1 MDQPYRSKI
10 DQMLD
15 NNPTKARVENGIEF
29 YPEKSYARYV
39 RFILPDGTQRSL
51 NYSYLVTCEYCPDAG
66 RIVMEFTTHVVTL
79 TGEFLE
85 SLHINILVHLPK
97 VIGCTDARYNDLS
110 EAKAV
115 VNDIVIQET
124 KK

>member
-1 MDQPYRSKI
+1 MDHAYRSKI

-15 NNPTKARVENGIEF
+15 NNPTKARVENNVEF

-66 RIVMEFTTHVVTL
+66 RITMEFTTHVVTL
-79 TGEFLE
+79 IGAFLE
-85 SLHINILVHLPK
+85 PLHIDMLVHLPK
-97 VIGCTDARYNDLS
+97 AIGCTDARYNDLS
-110 EAKAV
+110 EARPV
-115 VNDIVIQET
+115 VNDIMIQET